1 MSEVIKRT
9 LLNARMINDNVHI
22 KIPNTTTEQELSFVI
37 SRTIYSM
44 VVVYAE
50 ENHMPFDKAL
60 ELYMPAIYA
69 DVGRQYDME
78 HPNVHRHNKSHKP
91 R

>member
-1 MSEVIKRT
+1 MSEVTKRT
-9 LLNARMINDNVHI
+9 LLNARMIDDNVHI
-22 KIPNTTTEQELSFVI
+22 KIPNTTTEQELSFVV

-44 VVVYAE
+44 VVVFAE
-50 ENHMPFDKAL
+50 HNHMPFNEAL
-60 ELYMPAIYA
+60 NAYMPAIYA

-78 HPNVHRHNKSHKP
+78 HPNVYRHHGSRKP